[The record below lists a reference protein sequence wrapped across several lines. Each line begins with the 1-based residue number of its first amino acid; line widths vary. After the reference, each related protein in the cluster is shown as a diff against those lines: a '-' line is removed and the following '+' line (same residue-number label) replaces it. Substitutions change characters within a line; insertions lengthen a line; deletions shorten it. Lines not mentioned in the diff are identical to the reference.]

1 MCHVTIKMALQKLHD
16 TFGQDVSLSNSEAL
30 PFFNE
35 GVLLLVSSN
44 GVPFSCLEKAIAK
57 DEDFLLAQLVAVC
70 MLGIGLYVC

>member
-1 MCHVTIKMALQKLHD
+1 MRQVMCHVTIKMALMKQRD
-16 TFGQDVSLSNSEAL
+16 TFGQDVSLSKPEAL

-44 GVPFSCLEKAIAK
+44 GVPIPSLEKAIAK

-70 MLGIGLYVC
+70 SYVTA